1 MSSLTRLWGLR
12 TRALALALLCS
23 AALTLGASTDR
34 ASNSLGQDL
43 GPWQGES
50 YRLLLEGGRRTLYNE
65 DEVVFIEE
73 RREEGDRLIT
83 TRHTAG
89 QPAQTTIFK
98 DGQPLQQSVGN
109 QRTLFQYSSDGRL
122 ELRTTLI
129 DGVVDRAE
137 AYTYH
142 NSGNNGLSAVV
153 ALASVA
159 TLRTLSR
166 EGDDRVF
173 AYNIE
178 GRGESFT
185 MTRSGLEVIQEWGE
199 GIEST
204 RAVLK
209 PTEDGGF
216 TLTKGD
222 RIDRWD
228 ERGLLIETKDG
239 GEVTNYQ
246 YNESN
251 ERTVEVRGSEGGKET
266 SIYWEKGE
274 AVRSEERFGGVLTKS
289 TRYLPGGG
297 RVETLY
303 VKGEPYSDVTY
314 GSDGARVL
322 SIRYH

>member
-1 MSSLTRLWGLR
+1 
-12 TRALALALLCS
+12 
-23 AALTLGASTDR
+23 
-34 ASNSLGQDL
+34 
-43 GPWQGES
+43 
-50 YRLLLEGGRRTLYNE
+50 
-65 DEVVFIEE
+65 
-73 RREEGDRLIT
+73 
-83 TRHTAG
+83 
-89 QPAQTTIFK
+89 
-98 DGQPLQQSVGN
+98 
-109 QRTLFQYSSDGRL
+109 
-122 ELRTTLI
+122 
-129 DGVVDRAE
+129 
-137 AYTYH
+137 
-142 NSGNNGLSAVV
+142 
-153 ALASVA
+153 
-159 TLRTLSR
+159 
-166 EGDDRVF
+166 
-173 AYNIE
+173 
-178 GRGESFT
+178 